1 MPKLTPKKNLT
12 LAGPPRLGHK
22 KLVLDEAGLSR
33 FAKNLA
39 KEILRSSSQPR
50 RPHGVGAP
58 TSGKRTRASEEN
70 ATVIALSGELGA
82 GKTTFAKA
90 FLKALGVRESVTSP
104 TFILFR
110 PYPIPVKQ
118 LRSRRSLQ
126 LNSLESKKLPNSST
140 AQLFRLAYHI
150 DCYRLEDPKE
160 LLKLGLKEML
170 ADPRHIVVIE
180 WAERIKKYLPKNS
193 IWIKLEHGKQKN
205 LRLLRSV

>member
-1 MPKLTPKKNLT
+1 MSKQTSRKNLT

-33 FAKNLA
+33 VAKDLA
-39 KEILRSSSQPR
+39 KKVLEKPSAK
-50 RPHGVGAP
+50 GA
-58 TSGKRTRASEEN
+58 R
-70 ATVIALSGELGA
+70 VVALSGELGA
-82 GKTTFAKA
+82 GKTTFTKA
-90 FLKALGVRESVTSP
+90 FLRSLGVREAVTSP

-118 LRSRRSLQ
+118 LRSRRSLR

-140 AQLFRLAYHI
+140 AQLFRLAYHV

-180 WAERIKKYLPKNS
+180 WAERIKKYLPKS
-193 IWIKLEHGKQKN
+193 AIWLTLEHGPKKN
-205 LRLLRSV
+205 QRCIAILGL